1 MCGVVV
7 VCAVCC
13 GRPHRALR
21 HQNQLTALPESFGQL
36 TALQNLHLDGNPLQ
50 RPPLA
55 VCERGV
61 AAIAQFFR
69 EAQAASGPAT
79 SGASFRNPL
88 SA

>member
-1 MCGVVV
+1 MCRLVQG
-7 VCAVCC
+7 CAEGF
-13 GRPHRALR
+13 GRPHRAFR
-21 HQNQLTALPESFGQL
+21 QDNQLTALPESFGQL
-36 TALQNLHLDGNPLQ
+36 TALHNLQLQNNPLQ

>member
-1 MCGVVV
+1 MCGLVV

-21 HQNQLTALPESFGQL
+21 DENQLTALPESFGQL
-36 TALQNLHLDGNPLQ
+36 TALGDLQLVGNPLE

-55 VCERGV
+55 VCQRGV
-61 AAIAQFFR
+61 KAIAQYFQ
-69 EAQAASGPAT
+69 EAPAASGPAT

-88 SA
+88 ST

>member
-1 MCGVVV
+1 MCGLVL
-7 VCAVCC
+7 VCAVCS

-21 HQNQLTALPESFGQL
+21 HGNQLTALPESFVQL
-36 TALQNLHLDGNPLQ
+36 TALGDLRLKGNPLE

-61 AAIAQFFR
+61 KAIAQYFQ
-69 EAQAASGPAT
+69 EAPAASGPAT

-88 SA
+88 ST